1 MTQTLRQV
9 SYRYLDVPGG
19 QVTLE
24 LRAFSAGYRCVVLIN
39 GAPAR
44 SARRRTLAGA
54 LRWGLDTAE
63 WQTEL
68 LGLVAPPT
76 AFDQVWRDV
85 SRQLAA

>member
-1 MTQTLRQV
+1 MAQTFRQV

-24 LRAFSAGYRCVVLIN
+24 LWAYATGYRCVVLIN

-68 LGLVAPPT
+68 LGFVAPPT
-76 AFDQVWRDV
+76 HFDHVWIDV